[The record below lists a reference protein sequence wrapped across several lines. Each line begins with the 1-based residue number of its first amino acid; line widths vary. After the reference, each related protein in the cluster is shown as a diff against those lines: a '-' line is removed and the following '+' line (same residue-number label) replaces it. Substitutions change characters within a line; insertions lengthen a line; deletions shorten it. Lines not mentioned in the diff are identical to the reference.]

1 MTYLEMKRS
10 SKLHKVLMR
19 MWRRRWMYIL
29 SLPGMIY
36 LLLFKYVPIYGV
48 SLAFKDF
55 SFSKGILQSPWIGL
69 QNFEELFGAV
79 KFKQVFMNS
88 LLLSL
93 IKHCFTF
100 PFPILL
106 ALLVNEMRVRWLKR
120 TVQTFM
126 YLPHFVSWVVLCS
139 IVTNFLSVTDG
150 IVNIMLEK
158 LGGTRINFLASTEW
172 FRTLITVTSI
182 WKGSGWGR
190 IIYLAGLT
198 AINPEYYEAATV
210 DGANRWQRLWYITL
224 PGITNTIII
233 KLVLDVGQLMNNGFE
248 QVYLMQSSLNIAVSD
263 VFETYTYNI
272 GISGGRYSY
281 STAVGLFKNVIGF
294 ILVYSTNSIAKKL
307 GRRTLY

>member
-126 YLPHFVSWVVLCS
+126 YLPHFVSWVVLC
-139 IVTNFLSVTDG
+139 
-150 IVNIMLEK
+150 
-158 LGGTRINFLASTEW
+158 
-172 FRTLITVTSI
+172 
-182 WKGSGWGR
+182 WK
-190 IIYLAGLT
+190 
-198 AINPEYYEAATV
+198 
-210 DGANRWQRLWYITL
+210 
-224 PGITNTIII
+224 
-233 KLVLDVGQLMNNGFE
+233 
-248 QVYLMQSSLNIAVSD
+248 SS
-263 VFETYTYNI
+263 EEH
-272 GISGGRYSY
+272 G
-281 STAVGLFKNVIGF
+281 
-294 ILVYSTNSIAKKL
+294 
-307 GRRTLY
+307 